1 MVPKSLDQFNFSDK
15 RVLIR
20 VDFNVP
26 LDQGLRI
33 TDTKRISESLK
44 TINFILEAGGKVIL
58 MSHLGRP
65 KGKVILEYSL
75 KPIYEYLKDV
85 LNTNVLFIDNCI
97 GNKVVTIIDSMKKG
111 DVLLLENLRFH
122 KEEEENN
129 IDFSKKLASLCD
141 IYINDAFGTSHRA
154 HSSTEG
160 ITHFVKEKGI
170 GFLLQKEL
178 KYLGDTIKN
187 PARPFIAILGGSKV
201 SGKIDVILSLLKK
214 CDSIIIG
221 GGMIF
226 TFFKAIGKNVG
237 NSLIE
242 IDKIDLAK
250 EIIIKAKESNVNLYF
265 PVDVI
270 ISDKFSNESLI
281 QTVNVDNIP
290 DGWMGLDIGEKSI
303 KLFSDIILT
312 AKTIIWNG
320 PMGVFEMSNFEQ
332 GTKKISEALVEST
345 NNGSLKIVGGG
356 DSAAAITKFGFEHS
370 VSHVSTG
377 GGASLEFLEGKLL
390 PGVLALD

>member
-1 MVPKSLDQFNFSDK
+1 MPKSLDQFNFSDK

-332 GTKKISEALVEST
+332 GTKKISEALVEAT
-345 NNGSLKIVGGG
+345 NNGSLTIVGGG

>member
-1 MVPKSLDQFNFSDK
+1 MPKSLDQFNFSDK

-97 GNKVVTIIDSMKKG
+97 GNKVVTMIDSMKKG

-332 GTKKISEALVEST
+332 GTKKISEALVEAT
-345 NNGSLKIVGGG
+345 NNGSLTIVGGG

>member
-1 MVPKSLDQFNFSDK
+1 MPKSLDQFNFSDK

-226 TFFKAIGKNVG
+226 TF
-237 NSLIE
+237 LR
-242 IDKIDLAK
+242 
-250 EIIIKAKESNVNLYF
+250 
-265 PVDVI
+265 
-270 ISDKFSNESLI
+270 
-281 QTVNVDNIP
+281 Q
-290 DGWMGLDIGEKSI
+290 
-303 KLFSDIILT
+303 
-312 AKTIIWNG
+312 
-320 PMGVFEMSNFEQ
+320 
-332 GTKKISEALVEST
+332 
-345 NNGSLKIVGGG
+345 
-356 DSAAAITKFGFEHS
+356 
-370 VSHVSTG
+370 
-377 GGASLEFLEGKLL
+377 
-390 PGVLALD
+390 